1 MRYITDRK
9 RAEGHGSARA
19 GTDHF
24 WRLQLS
30 SVALAVLIPL
40 FLLTFGRILGAS
52 HAEVAAYFARPFP
65 AVVAG
70 LTLVVGFLHYKDG
83 VQVVIEDYSNGAV
96 RTVLLL
102 ASIGLSYACIAVGL
116 FALIRLAL
124 RG

>member
-83 VQVVIEDYSNGAV
+83 VQVVIEDYSNGRCGRFCCWPRSGSAMP
-96 RTVLLL
+96 
-102 ASIGLSYACIAVGL
+102 ASPWGCS
-116 FALIRLAL
+116 R
-124 RG
+124 